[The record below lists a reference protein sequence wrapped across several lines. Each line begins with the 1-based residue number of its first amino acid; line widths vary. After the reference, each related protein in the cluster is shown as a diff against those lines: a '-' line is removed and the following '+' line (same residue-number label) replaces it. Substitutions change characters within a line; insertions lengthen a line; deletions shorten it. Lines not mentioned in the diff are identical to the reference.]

1 MCKMLDYF
9 KEMEDYREAWK
20 IKHKLIDI
28 VVIIICAVVS
38 GAENIAE
45 IGLYAKCKEEWLRR
59 ILELPH
65 GIPSTDT
72 FERFIRHMDPKEFKK
87 SFLHWIRNVARVTD
101 GEIIPIDG
109 KAVRMGKTKP
119 FIS

>member
-45 IGLYAKCKEEWLRR
+45 IGLYAKCREEWLHR